1 MSYNLKTKLLSI
13 YFIFQIILL
22 IYLAFN
28 FILLCLTLWL
38 LYGLGAES
46 LYHSHFMFIKMVFI
60 FCLILFLYIFSYF
73 IIFKSAQVTKKIKNN
88 IHILKSEKIIM
99 YVSPILIIANIII
112 IIVLFPIIKIV
123 F

>member
-28 FILLCLTLWL
+28 FILLCFTLWL

-46 LYHSHFMFIKMVFI
+46 LYHNHFMFIKMVFI

-88 IHILKSEKIIM
+88 MHILKSEKIIM